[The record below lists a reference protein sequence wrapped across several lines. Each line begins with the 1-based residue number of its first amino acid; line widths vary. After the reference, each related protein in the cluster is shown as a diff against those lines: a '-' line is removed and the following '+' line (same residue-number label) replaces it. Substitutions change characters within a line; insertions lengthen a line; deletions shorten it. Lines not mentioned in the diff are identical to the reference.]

1 MELNNVEN
9 YNNIKI
15 EKEKDNHIAEYYNRL
30 SVYPLYITSALFI
43 ICSFLTLF
51 QDILSG
57 IPKPV
62 YGGMELFVFSIIS
75 AQGVQLLVDRK
86 VNYKKVTNQIIT
98 SATLLAGLST
108 VSINLKVAEISGL
121 SLGLLVGV
129 SLNLIFKVFSY
140 YGKINEKI
148 NVIEV
153 LEVCDSVFRNEYE
166 VSVEPVNIEQ
176 ADLSDYM
183 CGKNRMDSIL
193 DLVNSIT
200 KAEVTVKG
208 AKIAI
213 SKEANENIVITV
225 SPYLEEYVKIKNDY
239 RKNVVRKEDSLVIT
253 FDEQFSVHKL
263 KSSLKRIK
271 AFSSSD

>member
-1 MELNNVEN
+1 M
-9 YNNIKI
+9 
-15 EKEKDNHIAEYYNRL
+15 
-30 SVYPLYITSALFI
+30 
-43 ICSFLTLF
+43 
-51 QDILSG
+51 
-57 IPKPV
+57 
-62 YGGMELFVFSIIS
+62 
-75 AQGVQLLVDRK
+75 
-86 VNYKKVTNQIIT
+86 
-98 SATLLAGLST
+98 
-108 VSINLKVAEISGL
+108 
-121 SLGLLVGV
+121 
-129 SLNLIFKVFSY
+129 FSY

-176 ADLSDYM
+176 ADLSDYI
-183 CGKNRMDSIL
+183 CGKNRTDSIL

-213 SKEANENIVITV
+213 SKEANENIIFTV

-239 RKNVVRKEDSLVIT
+239 RKNVDRKGDSLVIT
-253 FDEQFSVHKL
+253 FDEHFSVHNL

-271 AFSSSD
+271 DPLVYAFHLFVNPVHHT